1 MTQVRLF
8 MKQKQTLGYG
18 DQTGGCPG
26 GQGEEKDGVG
36 GWDQQ
41 M

>member
-1 MTQVRLF
+1 MTQENLF
-8 MKQKQTLGYG
+8 MKQIQTLGHG
-18 DQTGGCPG
+18 DQTGGCQG
-26 GQGEEKDGVG
+26 GQGEGKDGVG